1 LLALGLTPGEDI
13 LTVVGVPTLEAAC
26 LFTAAVSV
34 GIGYAVSWPKYHL
47 LNLFRC

>member
-1 LLALGLTPGEDI
+1 MSMLKVCEDI

-34 GIGYAVSWPKYHL
+34 GIGYAVSL
-47 LNLFRC
+47 LFFKLYFD